1 MIMYKCADPQC
12 RGLWKEA
19 DINFKRIRDY
29 DPEGDWRYKPTCPAC
44 GADAVEVNVC
54 PICKEII
61 NWKASFCDDCI
72 EDGARQVRSFIE
84 DLYVRGN
91 DISDLDDLTR
101 EDYFN
106 HILEKA

>member
-12 RGLWKEA
+12 GGLWKES

-29 DPEGDWRYKPTCPAC
+29 DPVGGWNYIPTCPAC
-44 GADAVEVNVC
+44 GATAVEFNVC
-54 PICKEII
+54 PICGAEID
-61 NWKASFCDDCI
+61 WRKSFCDDCI
-72 EDGARQVRSFIE
+72 EDGARQVRNFIE
-84 DLYVRGN
+84 DLCVRGN
-91 DISDLDDLTR
+91 DIEDLDDLTR